1 LGFNL
6 RGFAPTSRRNTTT
19 TVLKA
24 KKKSICMNV
33 CIPGDCWQQAG
44 RQELEEMQQHLG
56 FGDTVWNN
64 GV

>member
-1 LGFNL
+1 ML
-6 RGFAPTSRRNTTT
+6 A
-19 TVLKA
+19 
-24 KKKSICMNV
+24 
-33 CIPGDCWQQAG
+33 AG

>member
-1 LGFNL
+1 MYE
-6 RGFAPTSRRNTTT
+6 
-19 TVLKA
+19 
-24 KKKSICMNV
+24 CMYT
-33 CIPGDCWQQAG
+33 WRMLAAG